1 MSGQEHIGSPIAAD
15 PNNEDFMP
23 GYKSID
29 RIRTV
34 TASSFD
40 RLVLKGEGPIVVEFM
55 SYGCAHC
62 GVMEPEL
69 QQVAE
74 MVESTEKIFR
84 VNIAVDRDLADLYEI
99 QGTPTLIMFLN
110 GAVVGR
116 DEGPSPEVSNILAV
130 VKQPYE

>member
-1 MSGQEHIGSPIAAD
+1 
-15 PNNEDFMP
+15 MP

-34 TASSFD
+34 TASTFD

-62 GVMEPEL
+62 GVLEPDL

-74 MVESTEKIFR
+74 MVEPTEKIFR
-84 VNIAVDRDLADLYEI
+84 VNIAVDQELAESYEI
-99 QGTPTLIMFLN
+99 QGTPTLIMFLD

-116 DEGPSPEVSNILAV
+116 DEGPTPDVSNILAV
-130 VKQPYE
+130 VKEPYAL

>member
-1 MSGQEHIGSPIAAD
+1 MS
-15 PNNEDFMP
+15 

-34 TASSFD
+34 TAGTFD
-40 RLVLKGEGPIVVEFM
+40 RLVLNGEGPIVVEFM

-62 GVMEPEL
+62 GVIEPDL

-84 VNIAVDRDLADLYEI
+84 VNIALDRELADVYEV

-110 GAVVGR
+110 GAVVVR
-116 DEGPSPEVSNILAV
+116 EEGPSPDVSNLLAV
-130 VKQPYE
+130 VSQPYVS

>member
-1 MSGQEHIGSPIAAD
+1 
-15 PNNEDFMP
+15 MP
-23 GYKSID
+23 GYRSID

-34 TASSFD
+34 TASTFD

-55 SYGCAHC
+55 SYGCEHC
-62 GVMEPEL
+62 GVIEPDL

-84 VNIAVDRDLADLYEI
+84 VNIAVDRELAELYEI
-99 QGTPTLIMFLN
+99 QGTPTLIMFLD

-116 DEGPSPEVSNILAV
+116 EEGPSPDVSNILAV
-130 VKQPYE
+130 VTQPYVS

>member
-1 MSGQEHIGSPIAAD
+1 
-15 PNNEDFMP
+15 MP
-23 GYKSID
+23 RYKSID

-34 TASSFD
+34 TAGTFD
-40 RLVLKGEGPIVVEFM
+40 RLVLKGEGPIIVEFM
-55 SYGCAHC
+55 TYGCAHC
-62 GVMEPEL
+62 CVIEPDL
-69 QQVAE
+69 QTVAE

-99 QGTPTLIMFLN
+99 QGTPTLVMFLN

>member
-62 GVMEPEL
+62 GVIEPDL

-74 MVESTEKIFR
+74 MVEPTEKIFR
-84 VNIAVDRDLADLYEI
+84 VNIAVDRDLADLYAI

-130 VKQPYE
+130 IKQPYE